1 MPHQA
6 IHARFCPAIRLGA
19 RDAEAGPLPE
29 GTLVAPKRAIR
40 SVPKDPQAMP
50 VHRVRKA
57 YEQVNDQLR
66 ELIVSGELAPG
77 ERLPNEAVLA
87 REFGVS
93 RATVR
98 EALRILTA
106 QNLIRTTK
114 GAGGGSY
121 VTLPTVDHISEF
133 LRGNLNLLSESEHVT
148 LEEFLELR
156 ELIEVPAA
164 RLAAEPRKPGR
175 RQAPPRLDPRA
186 SRCACRRRSSSRYNK
201 GFHTVVVEACGNTLL
216 YIAAQPV
223 FTVLQTHLARSP
235 LGQELSPLDQRAPPR
250 ESWRRSQRGRRR
262 RRRADARA
270 PGVPAPRLRA
280 GLAARR
286 HHAAAGVT
294 PPARRRPCP
303 RHRAVRRRARG
314 GRSSSP
320 TSAPR

>member
-1 MPHQA
+1 MADQ
-6 IHARFCPAIRLGA
+6 RKIRPVPP
-19 RDAEAGPLPE
+19 DAE
-29 GTLVAPKRAIR
+29 V
-40 SVPKDPQAMP
+40 MP
-50 VHRVRKA
+50 VRRVRKA

-66 ELIVSGELAPG
+66 ELIVSGELSPG

-133 LRGNLNLLSESEHVT
+133 LRGNLNLLSESEHVS

-164 RLAAEPRKPGR
+164 RLAA
-175 RQAPPRLDPRA
+175 
-186 SRCACRRRSSSRYNK
+186 SRSSEHDIARLHESIPEQPLRMTTQEQFAYNK
-201 GFHTVVVEACGNTLL
+201 GFHTVIVEACGNMLL

-223 FTVLQTHLARSP
+223 FTVLQTHLARSS
-235 LGQELSPLDQRAPPR
+235 LGRGFHRSINEHHRAIVDAIEKGDADAAAGQMHAHLEYLRPAYER
-250 ESWRRSQRGRRR
+250 AWRHAVSI
-262 RRRADARA
+262 RRRA
-270 PGVPAPRLRA
+270 
-280 GLAARR
+280 
-286 HHAAAGVT
+286 
-294 PPARRRPCP
+294 
-303 RHRAVRRRARG
+303 
-314 GRSSSP
+314 
-320 TSAPR
+320 